1 MKNIL
6 VGIDGSERSQRA
18 LEWAAA
24 LADRE
29 KGATL
34 TLLAIIDPGS
44 VRLAGSDEKILQTA
58 VDNVLGTA
66 QEHLTEK
73 YPNLTVQVTVGRGDV
88 VEALIAAADDYD
100 IVVLGS
106 HHNKTVGEKVFGA
119 KGLRVASAASVATAV
134 IPSDYATDRCAKGIV
149 VGVGPDDTSNDAVVL
164 GVNMAQH
171 GTCL

>member
-58 VDNVLGTA
+58 VDNVLGTSYRKVPLPYRA
-66 QEHLTEK
+66 GNRWK
-73 YPNLTVQVTVGRGDV
+73 GR
-88 VEALIAAADDYD
+88 
-100 IVVLGS
+100 
-106 HHNKTVGEKVFGA
+106 
-119 KGLRVASAASVATAV
+119 
-134 IPSDYATDRCAKGIV
+134 C
-149 VGVGPDDTSNDAVVL
+149 
-164 GVNMAQH
+164 
-171 GTCL
+171 C